1 VDDDFSV
8 AASVEDMAE
17 GLQFRNEFLVIV
29 DFAVEDDADALVF
42 VVEWLLAGGQVDDG
56 EPTMAEPDA
65 GFEMQAAFIGTAMEL
80 RFVHAMEHRTINV
93 AFASSVKDAGYSA
106 HGVLLI

>member
-1 VDDDFSV
+1 
-8 AASVEDMAE
+8 
-17 GLQFRNEFLVIV
+17 
-29 DFAVEDDADALVF
+29 
-42 VVEWLLAGGQVDDG
+42 
-56 EPTMAEPDA
+56 
-65 GFEMQAAFIGTAMEL
+65 MEL